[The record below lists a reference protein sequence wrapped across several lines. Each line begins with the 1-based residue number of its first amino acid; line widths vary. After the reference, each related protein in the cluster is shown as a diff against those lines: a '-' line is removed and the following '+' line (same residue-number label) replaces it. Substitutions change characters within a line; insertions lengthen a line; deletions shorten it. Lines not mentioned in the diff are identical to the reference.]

1 MKANIKKS
9 FSHLWTLIVLAL
21 AVASATV
28 GLKGFL
34 LPNAFLDGGVTGLA
48 ILFASTTDISISL
61 YIIILSIPFI
71 ILAFKALNTWIAM
84 RSIATITGL
93 SIALL
98 LVPEFQLTDDKL
110 LISVFGGLFLGVGIG
125 LAIRA
130 GAVLDGS
137 EVLGVYI
144 HDRFGMSIA
153 SVILTINVI
162 IFAAAAAILSVE
174 TAMYG
179 IVTYLVTA
187 QVTDRVIVGFEDYIG
202 LQVSSDQYASIK
214 ADIIEEIGV
223 GVSLLRVD
231 AGYGRGGLTYERPLL
246 QTVVNRLYI
255 KRAYR
260 IIQHHDTNA
269 FVIEFDV
276 NAVQGGRKPVPL
288 SKKVF

>member
-1 MKANIKKS
+1 MMRKIS
-9 FSHLWTLIVLAL
+9 PLLSHLWTVVVLVLAT
-21 AVASATV
+21 ASATV

-34 LPNAFLDGGVTGLA
+34 LPNDFLDGGVTGLA
-48 ILFASTTDISISL
+48 ILLSATTGMSL
-61 YIIILSIPFI
+61 SLLIMGLSVPFI
-71 ILAFKALNTWIAM
+71 VLAFRALNTWIAL

-110 LISVFGGLFLGVGIG
+110 LISVFGGLFLGIGIG

-137 EVLGVYI
+137 EVLGIYI
-144 HDRFGMSIA
+144 HDRFGVSIA

-174 TAMYG
+174 IAMYG

-214 ADIIEEIGV
+214 ADIIDEIGV

-260 IIQHHDTNA
+260 IIQRHDVNA

-276 NAVQGGRKPVPL
+276 NAVQGGRKPEPL
-288 SKKVF
+288 RKNVF